1 MIWGIRVKAGLVRC
15 LLAAWVLQPFAAKAE
30 WQPVEQV
37 QTYAVT
43 GSSGAALYDSIGEH
57 APELGGSRAVA
68 HTTFKLTWTRKYE
81 RRGDACVLAVA
92 RPKLIITYTLPKP
105 TTKLPMATQASWAT
119 FVAGIETHERVHGD
133 YIKEMVR
140 DIEAMSVG
148 LSADDDPDCRK
159 IRVELTKRLGEL
171 SALQRQ
177 RGRDFDKA
185 EMSEGG
191 NIRRLILQLV
201 NGP

>member
-1 MIWGIRVKAGLVRC
+1 MKAGWVGWLLVAC
-15 LLAAWVLQPFAAKAE
+15 ALQPVTARAE
-30 WQPVEQV
+30 WQPVEQI

-43 GSSGAALYDSIGEH
+43 GSSGAALYNSIGERG
-57 APELGGSRAVA
+57 PQLGVSRAVA

-81 RRGDACVLAVA
+81 RRGNACVLAVA

-105 TTKLPMATQASWAT
+105 AAKLPAPVQASWAT
-119 FVAGIETHERVHGD
+119 FITGIETHERVHGD
-133 YIKEMVR
+133 YITQMVR

-148 LSADDDPDCRK
+148 FSADDDPDCRK
-159 IRVELTKRLGEL
+159 IRVELTTRLGEL
-171 SALQRQ
+171 SARQRQ
-177 RGRDFDKA
+177 QGRDFDKV

-191 NIRRLILQLV
+191 NIRRLVLQLV

>member
-1 MIWGIRVKAGLVRC
+1 MRVKAGLVRW
-15 LLAAWVLQPFAAKAE
+15 LLAASVLQPIEARAE

-37 QTYAVT
+37 KTYAVT
-43 GSSGAALYDSIGEH
+43 GSSGAALYDSIGERG
-57 APELGGSRAVA
+57 PELGGARAVA

-81 RRGDACVLAVA
+81 RRGNACVLAVA

-105 TTKLPMATQASWAT
+105 ATKLPTATQVSWAT
-119 FVAGIETHERVHGD
+119 FIAGIEKHERVHGD

-148 LSADDDPDCRK
+148 LSADDDPECSK
-159 IRVELTKRLGEL
+159 IRLELTKRLGEL
-171 SALQRQ
+171 SARQRQ
-177 RGRDFDKA
+177 QGRDFDKV

-191 NIRRLILQLV
+191 NIRRLVLQLV

>member
-1 MIWGIRVKAGLVRC
+1 MKAGLVRW
-15 LLAAWVLQPFAAKAE
+15 LLVAWVLQPIAAKAE

-37 QTYAVT
+37 RTYAVT
-43 GSSGAALYDSIGEH
+43 GSSGAALYYSIGEKG
-57 APELGGSRAVA
+57 PELGGSRAVA

-81 RRGDACVLAVA
+81 RRGNACVLAVA

-105 TTKLPMATQASWAT
+105 AVELSAATQASWAT
-119 FVAGIETHERVHGD
+119 FIAGIETHERVHGD

-140 DIEAMSVG
+140 DIEAASVG

-159 IRVELTKRLGEL
+159 IRIELTKRLGEL
-171 SALQRQ
+171 SARQRQ

>member
-1 MIWGIRVKAGLVRC
+1 MKAGLVRW
-15 LLAAWVLQPFAAKAE
+15 LLVAWVLQPIAAKAE

-37 QTYAVT
+37 RTYAVT
-43 GSSGAALYDSIGEH
+43 GSSGAALYDSIGEKG
-57 APELGGSRAVA
+57 PELGGSRAVA

-81 RRGDACVLAVA
+81 RRGNACVLAAA

-105 TTKLPMATQASWAT
+105 AVELSAVTQASWAT
-119 FVAGIETHERVHGD
+119 FIAGIETHERVHGD
-133 YIKEMVR
+133 HIKEMVR
-140 DIEAMSVG
+140 DIEATSVG

-159 IRVELTKRLGEL
+159 IRIELTKRLGEL
-171 SALQRQ
+171 SARQRQ

>member
-1 MIWGIRVKAGLVRC
+1 MIRGIRVKAGLVRW
-15 LLAAWVLQPFAAKAE
+15 LLAAWILQPIAAKAE

-37 QTYAVT
+37 ETYAVT
-43 GSSGAALYDSIGEH
+43 GSSGAALYDSIGERG
-57 APELGGSRAVA
+57 PELGGRRAVA

-81 RRGDACVLAVA
+81 RRGNACVLAVA

-105 TTKLPMATQASWAT
+105 ATKLSTATQASWAT
-119 FVAGIETHERVHGD
+119 FFAGIETHERVHGD
-133 YIKEMVR
+133 HIKEMVR

-148 LSADDDPDCRK
+148 LSADNDPDCRK
-159 IRVELTKRLGEL
+159 IRVDLTKRLGEL
-171 SALQRQ
+171 STLQRQ
-177 RGRDFDKA
+177 RGRDFDNV

-191 NIRRLILQLV
+191 NIRRLVLQLV

>member
-1 MIWGIRVKAGLVRC
+1 VKAGLVRW
-15 LLAAWVLQPFAAKAE
+15 LLMACVLQPVAAKAE
-30 WQPVEQV
+30 WQPIEEVR
-37 QTYAVT
+37 TYAVT

-57 APELGGSRAVA
+57 GPELGGGRVVA

-105 TTKLPMATQASWAT
+105 TGKLPAATQASWAT
-119 FVAGIETHERVHGD
+119 FLAGIETHERVHGD
-133 YIKEMVR
+133 YIEQMVR
-140 DIEAMSVG
+140 HIEAMSVG
-148 LSADDDPDCRK
+148 FSADNDPDCRK

-171 SALQRQ
+171 SARQRQ
-177 RGRDFDKA
+177 QGRDFDKA

-191 NIRRLILQLV
+191 NIRRLVLQLV

>member
-1 MIWGIRVKAGLVRC
+1 MIRGIRVKAGLVRW
-15 LLAAWVLQPFAAKAE
+15 LLAASVLQPIAARAE

-57 APELGGSRAVA
+57 GPELGGGRAVA

-81 RRGDACVLAVA
+81 RRGNACVLAVA

-105 TTKLPMATQASWAT
+105 ATKLPTATQASWAT
-119 FVAGIETHERVHGD
+119 FIAGIETHERVHGD

-140 DIEAMSVG
+140 DIEAMSIG
-148 LSADDDPDCRK
+148 FSADDDPDCSK

-171 SALQRQ
+171 SARQRQ
-177 RGRDFDKA
+177 QGRDFDKL

-191 NIRRLILQLV
+191 NIRRLVLQLV